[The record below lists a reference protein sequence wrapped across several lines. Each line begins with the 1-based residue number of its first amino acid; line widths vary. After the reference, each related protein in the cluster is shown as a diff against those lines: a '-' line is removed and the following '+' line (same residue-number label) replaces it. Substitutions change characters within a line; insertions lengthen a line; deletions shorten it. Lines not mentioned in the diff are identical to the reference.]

1 MPDGFLFLGDLYLCA
16 RQMPGSLAITCKI
29 EKDTIGFLHSIE
41 KHVCKKM
48 QKYAQYLEISVDTL
62 QIFVYI
68 REWKSVSF
76 SVFCAFFFS
85 MMKRPR

>member
-16 RQMPGSLAITCKI
+16 WQMPESLAITCKI
-29 EKDTIGFLHSIE
+29 EKDTIDFLHSIE

-62 QIFVYI
+62 QVFVYI
-68 REWKSVSF
+68 REWRSVSF
-76 SVFCAFFFS
+76 SVFCAFFCLA
-85 MMKRPR
+85 